1 MGAVIVLIYFEL
13 RCHEEPWSSS
23 WLKTTA
29 DVDVEDGTL
38 NIMDHLVLPERQIF
52 MLLDISYQL
61 VLKSHNF
68 LGKKI
73 LHFNVTG

>member
-38 NIMDHLVLPERQIF
+38 NIMDHWSCPRDKYLCCWIF
-52 MLLDISYQL
+52 PI
-61 VLKSHNF
+61 N
-68 LGKKI
+68 
-73 LHFNVTG
+73 